1 MSEPFLGAIDVV
13 CDIQFLLGGG
23 HSLSCP
29 SPLFSGGKRQK
40 SQWLWGCSLITSS
53 RAWNFQ
59 LYPSITVAYIR
70 CGFLGTVPKKLRQ
83 GALFSPQLH
92 PVLLF
97 GASGGPLVTGVRPHA
112 GPLEMGTGKGQE
124 AAATSAPLYPE
135 WGHIDPQLWEVPG
148 SWRGPAG

>member
-1 MSEPFLGAIDVV
+1 MSEPVFGAIDVA

-29 SPLFSGGKRQK
+29 SPLIQCGGKAEE
-40 SQWLWGCSLITSS
+40 SMALGLLTH
-53 RAWNFQ
+53 NFFQ
-59 LYPSITVAYIR
+59 GLEFSAVTSITGAYIR
-70 CGFLGTVPKKLRQ
+70 CGFLGTVPKELRQ